1 MEPDLY
7 LKMVFIII
15 PSALGLMAI
24 FYLTVGM
31 RGILTKRP
39 FMISNRWFLATI
51 LVVLIPSI
59 LLILLPLFRGDPAP
73 INWLHWLNALV
84 FGSILL
90 VIPVLWYALKG
101 YATYGVTDA
110 SFQEALTTALEKLQL
125 PYEESLSA
133 IRLTSIEADLQVSVQ
148 SWMGTA
154 LIKVK
159 QRAHRSYL
167 KEIVNAMN
175 EYFRMSSVSIN
186 MTSCVFLLGTGVFEI
201 LIAIA
206 MFFIGR
212 HFTTTLLG

>member
-1 MEPDLY
+1 MESALY

-15 PSALGLMAI
+15 PLALGLMAL
-24 FYLTVGM
+24 FSLTVGM

-51 LVVLIPSI
+51 LAVLIPSI
-59 LLILLPLFRGDPAP
+59 LLTVLPLFRGDPAP

-90 VIPVLWYALKG
+90 VIPVLWYSLKG

-110 SFQEALTTALEKLQL
+110 SFREALIAALEKLQL
-125 PYEESLSA
+125 SYEESLSA
-133 IRLTSIEADLQVSVQ
+133 IRLTSIEADLQVSIQ
-148 SWMGTA
+148 SRMGTG

-167 KEIVNAMN
+167 KEIANAMN
-175 EYFRMSSVSIN
+175 EYFGMSSVSIN
-186 MTSCVFLLGTGVFEI
+186 ITFCIFSLVTGVFDI
-201 LIAIA
+201 LIAVA
-206 MFFIGR
+206 MFFLGR
-212 HFTTTLLG
+212 HLTTLLG

>member
-1 MEPDLY
+1 MESALY

-15 PSALGLMAI
+15 PLALGLMAI

-51 LVVLIPSI
+51 LAVLIPSI
-59 LLILLPLFRGDPAP
+59 LLTVLPLFRGDPAS

-110 SFQEALTTALEKLQL
+110 SFREALIAALEKLQL
-125 PYEESLSA
+125 SYEESLSA
-133 IRLTSIEADLQVSVQ
+133 IRLTSIEADLQVSIQ
-148 SWMGTA
+148 SWMGTG
-154 LIKVK
+154 LIKIK

-167 KEIVNAMN
+167 KEIANAMN
-175 EYFRMSSVSIN
+175 EYFGMSSVSIN
-186 MTSCVFLLGTGVFEI
+186 MTFCIFSLVTGVFEI
-201 LIAIA
+201 LIAVA

-212 HFTTTLLG
+212 HLTTLLG

>member
-1 MEPDLY
+1 
-7 LKMVFIII
+7 MVFIII
-15 PSALGLMAI
+15 PLALGLIAI

-51 LVVLIPSI
+51 LAVLIPSI
-59 LLILLPLFRGDPAP
+59 LLTVLPLFRGDPAP

-90 VIPVLWYALKG
+90 VVPVLWYSLKG

-110 SFQEALTTALEKLQL
+110 SFREALIAALEKLQL
-125 PYEESLSA
+125 SYEESLSA
-133 IRLTSIEADLQVSVQ
+133 IRLTSIEADLQVSIQ
-148 SWMGTA
+148 SWMGTG

-167 KEIVNAMN
+167 KEIANAMN
-175 EYFRMSSVSIN
+175 EYFGMSSVSIN
-186 MTSCVFLLGTGVFEI
+186 ITFCIFCLVTGVFEI
-201 LIAIA
+201 LIAVA

-212 HFTTTLLG
+212 HLTTLLG

>member
-1 MEPDLY
+1 MELDSY
-7 LKMVFIII
+7 IKVIFIII
-15 PSALGLMAI
+15 PIVLGIMAI
-24 FYLTVGM
+24 FFLTVGM

-59 LLILLPLFRGDPAP
+59 LLTVLPLFRSDAGP
-73 INWLHWLNALV
+73 IKWLNALAC
-84 FGSILL
+84 GSILM
-90 VIPVLWYALKG
+90 VIPALWYSLKG

-110 SFQEALTTALEKLQL
+110 SFREALIAALEKLQL

-133 IRLTSIEADLQVSVQ
+133 IRLTSIEADLQVSIQ
-148 SWMGTA
+148 SWMGTG

-186 MTSCVFLLGTGVFEI
+186 MTSCVFSLVTGIFDVFLAVAVFFLGRYLMT
-201 LIAIA
+201 LI
-206 MFFIGR
+206 G
-212 HFTTTLLG
+212 